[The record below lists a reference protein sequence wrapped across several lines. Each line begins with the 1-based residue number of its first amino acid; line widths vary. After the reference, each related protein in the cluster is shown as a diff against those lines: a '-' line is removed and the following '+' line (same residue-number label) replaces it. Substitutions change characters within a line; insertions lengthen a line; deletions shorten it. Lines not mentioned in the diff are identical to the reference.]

1 MTFAATLS
9 VPRRGDRLG
18 QNCLMGS
25 YTLGSL
31 VTTAVSGR
39 PELVS
44 ARVGEALRVLG
55 LEDEVGVVEIDP
67 TLSDTAATQDAYG
80 LEVHTLANCVIVSG
94 RREGEERIAACLVPA
109 STRADINNLVKRRLD
124 VRKASFLPRERAVE
138 LTDMEFGAITPIGL
152 PSGWPI
158 YVDEAVTETSLVV
171 IGSGIRKSKLVV
183 PGELFARLSG
193 VEVVTGLGLPAAFGS

>member
-1 MTFAATLS
+1 
-9 VPRRGDRLG
+9 
-18 QNCLMGS
+18 MGS

-31 VTTAVSGR
+31 TTVAVSQR

-44 ARVGEALRVLG
+44 TQVAEALHALA
-55 LEDEVGVVEIDP
+55 LTDEVGVVEIDP

-138 LTDMEFGAITPIGL
+138 LTGMEFGAITPIGL
-152 PSGWPI
+152 PTGWPI
-158 YVDEAVTETSLVV
+158 YVDEAITATQLVV
-171 IGSGIRKSKLVV
+171 VGSGIRKSKLIV
-183 PGELFARLSG
+183 PGDLFARMPG
-193 VEVVTGLGLPAAFGS
+193 VLIVPGLGLAIASEN